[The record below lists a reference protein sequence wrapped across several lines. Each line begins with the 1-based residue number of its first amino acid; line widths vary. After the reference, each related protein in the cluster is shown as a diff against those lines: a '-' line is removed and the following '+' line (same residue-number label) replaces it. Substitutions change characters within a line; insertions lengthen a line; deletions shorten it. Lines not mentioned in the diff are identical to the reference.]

1 MVIFLRH
8 SFVSFLILLQFAAP
22 LLHAHTGEELTN
34 DGIHIPGL
42 EIIASRHSGSTSFE
56 AFKAYEIYG
65 IIVDVASG
73 IKRLDVLS
81 DTNSHTFHVSGDRF
95 LLIPNYRKPVMVHEF
110 YSFSPPP
117 EPHVLAHSPRA
128 PPY

>member
-34 DGIHIPGL
+34 DGMHIPGL
-42 EIIASRHSGSTSFE
+42 EVVASQHSDSTTLE
-56 AFKAYEIYG
+56 AMSAYEISG
-65 IIVDVASG
+65 VIVNISSG
-73 IKRLDVLS
+73 IKRLDVLC
-81 DTNSHTFHVSGDRF
+81 DINTPASHISGDFFPARKHRQPVETNQIYSF
-95 LLIPNYRKPVMVHEF
+95 LLPPGPIILVH
-110 YSFSPPP
+110 
-117 EPHVLAHSPRA
+117 APRA